1 MDQATWWRMGYLVLA
16 GALIAPLLQVI
27 AQRSLPPG
35 RIALL
40 FALEPVF
47 ALIFA
52 LYPGGERFMMRWWI
66 GAALILAGVVI
77 VEAGSTSSRSAS
89 G

>member
-1 MDQATWWRMGYLVLA
+1 VLA
-16 GALIAPLLQVI
+16 GALAAPLLQVI

-52 LYPGGERFMMRWWI
+52 LYPGGERFVLRWWI

-77 VEAGSTSSRSAS
+77 VEAGSTSSRSTS
-89 G
+89 E